1 MIRSG
6 FAIVLSVPLV
16 LGALAAEAAEKTLP
30 AISGGKDIPQLLVNP
45 VPAETMLPTVSAA
58 PVKKVVVGVPNDIFS
73 TFADG
78 QPVGVIAETVDYVF
92 KKMGYFTQY
101 RNMPKKVMRIAV
113 HDGKLEVGT
122 SLLKFPHREKLARY
136 SDPIVT
142 EYSVLVVRKGAK
154 FDAHET
160 ADLRGKRLGGREG
173 FHYPLIDDDSS
184 IRIERNRTDGEN
196 IRRLLLGKIDAAIV
210 GAVSDIFDL
219 RAEGVMTE
227 LEILDRAV
235 GSVNLSAALADER
248 FSEADIEDFNRHLA
262 VLKKSDDWT
271 RILERNAVA
280 DLVKE
285 WPFIEKSKSSSWFW

>member
-1 MIRSG
+1 MIRSRL
-6 FAIVLSVPLV
+6 AIILSAPLA
-16 LGALAAEAAEKTLP
+16 LGALAAEAAEKTVP
-30 AISGGKDIPQLLVNP
+30 AISGGKEIPQLLVNS
-45 VPAETMLPTVSAA
+45 VPTEKMLPTVSAA

-113 HDGKLEVGT
+113 HDGELEVGT

-142 EYSVLVVRKGAK
+142 EYSVLVVRKGSR
-154 FDAHET
+154 FDAFET

-262 VLKKSDDWT
+262 ALKKGDDWT

-285 WPFIEKSKSSSWFW
+285 WPLIEKSKSSSWFW